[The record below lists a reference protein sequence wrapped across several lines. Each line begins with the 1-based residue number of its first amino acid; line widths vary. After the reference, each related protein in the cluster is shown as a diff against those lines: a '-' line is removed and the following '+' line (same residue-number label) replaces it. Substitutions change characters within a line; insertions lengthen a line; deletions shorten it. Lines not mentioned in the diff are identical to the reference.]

1 MAAVVVNEE
10 GATCLD
16 LGLIVE
22 DAHDVVEAELGEGPG
37 QAEEELVQVA
47 QQKGAEQAGLEAVVH
62 QAGQVLEAGGE
73 EEVELAEGGEGA
85 REGEEGGGRGGSQ
98 LKERGGGGLAVAP
111 CLSPSSWSTSHHV
124 MTWQWWVG
132 GT

>member
-1 MAAVVVNEE
+1 MSKARGARVPPRRRMTVNEE
-10 GATCLD
+10 GATDLD

-73 EEVELAEGGEGA
+73 EEVELAEGGEGGG
-85 REGEEGGGRGGSQ
+85 RREEGGREGVS
-98 LKERGGGGLAVAP
+98 LEEER
-111 CLSPSSWSTSHHV
+111 
-124 MTWQWWVG
+124 
-132 GT
+132 